1 MQISLSLL
9 SSIATA
15 NSTKEAQKRTRAR
28 LAANVLGLVLVGETV
43 EASGRTLG
51 VSAHVLEVQPVADI
65 DGVASKPLLGD
76 AVDAVTS
83 RAPDGVLDGLGA
95 AGGGVD
101 LFSGS
106 VAGVGEGVE
115 AVVEAVGTAAGAED
129 LRDRV
134 LVVEHYAA
142 EVAVDAVVEVKHVA
156 LDVEDRVLDGATSD
170 HVAGDGESRGSVV
183 TAWLG
188 DDTDRRR
195 EVGVDSSGEDGGHV
209 IESLR
214 NEATTN
220 IQSVRVEAESNSLVE
235 NVARISDSLE
245 ESTRIRST
253 RTDVEGNTSNVQ
265 IKLLGQGEKFRG
277 GVHVSTELLAQTAE
291 ALGVIREDAE
301 VELCI
306 REEGL
311 DLVELITVVKSHLLD
326 ILLGSVAQVA
336 LGLARLSIDNTRRV
350 NTLTQDKLNL
360 RLAGTVEARSKS
372 SQQANDHGIRVA
384 LDSKVRD
391 DTAQVF
397 LPAQVL
403 AVDISKVGDE
413 EGVFITSLA
422 VIGVDGLHMLLQRR
436 ADHFFGKLNAI
447 LSMLFSRFTVEVIG
461 LCRPWRIVR
470 AKVDRD
476 GCHSLGWRDGVRL
489 KVRVV

>member
-1 MQISLSLL
+1 M
-9 SSIATA
+9 
-15 NSTKEAQKRTRAR
+15 
-28 LAANVLGLVLVGETV
+28 LGLVLVGETI
-43 EASGRTLG
+43 EASGRALG
-51 VSAHVLEVQPVADI
+51 VSAHVLEVQPVANVNS
-65 DGVASKPLLGD
+65 VASEPLLRD

-83 RAPDGVLDGLGA
+83 RAPDGVLNGLGA
-95 AGGGVD
+95 ASGGVD

-106 VAGVGEGVE
+106 IAGVGERVS

-134 LVVEHYAA
+134 LVVEHDAA
-142 EVAVDAVVEVKHVA
+142 EVAVDAVVEVQHVA
-156 LDVEDRVLDGATSD
+156 FDVENWVLDSATGND
-170 HVAGDGESRGSVV
+170 VAGDGESRGSVV
-183 TAWLG
+183 TARLG
-188 DDTDRRR
+188 NDTNGRR
-195 EVGVDSSGEDGGHV
+195 EVGVDSSGEHSRHV
-209 IESLR
+209 VEGLGDETS
-214 NEATTN
+214 TN
-220 IQSVRVEAESNSLVE
+220 IQGVRVEAESNSLVE
-235 NVARISDSLE
+235 DVARIGDSLE
-245 ESTRIRST
+245 ESTWVRST
-253 RTDVEGNTSNVQ
+253 RTDVESNTSNVE
-265 IKLLGQGEKFRG
+265 IKLLGQGEKFRS
-277 GVHVSTELLAQTAE
+277 GVHVGTELLAQSAKT
-291 ALGVIREDAE
+291 LRVVREDAE
-301 VELCI
+301 VQLSI
-306 REEGL
+306 REKGL
-311 DLVELITVVKSHLLD
+311 DLVQLITVVKSHLLD

-350 NTLTQDKLNL
+350 NTLAQDKLNL

-391 DTAQVF
+391 DTTQMF

-403 AVDISKVGDE
+403 AVDVSKVGDE
-413 EGVFITSLA
+413 EGVFITGLA

-476 GCHSLGWRDGVRL
+476 GCHSLGSRDGVRF
-489 KVRVV
+489 KVRVVW